1 MATTQTEAKARFVAL
16 LESLP
21 EFNGEVFSEKIDVFE
36 SPAASVYLGEMFVS
50 RETMS
55 TPFSDCSQ
63 EIHIVMSD
71 IVADG
76 QDPEEHLLSLGESL
90 EAAVW
95 ADKSNFPDG
104 VEVSLSSQKT
114 ETYSDS
120 SLKSII
126 TQAYEMAWTRT
137 I

>member
-1 MATTQTEAKARFVAL
+1 
-16 LESLP
+16 
-21 EFNGEVFSEKIDVFE
+21 
-36 SPAASVYLGEMFVS
+36 
-50 RETMS
+50 MS